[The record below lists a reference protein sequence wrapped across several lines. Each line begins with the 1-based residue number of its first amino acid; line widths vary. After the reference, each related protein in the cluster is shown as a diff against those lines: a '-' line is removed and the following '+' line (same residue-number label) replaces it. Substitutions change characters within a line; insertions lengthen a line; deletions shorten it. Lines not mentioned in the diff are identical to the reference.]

1 MTGDGVSS
9 RAECIQAGR
18 HRPGWT
24 ADAGT
29 GEEKSV
35 VVAGP
40 GAAAVGLRREKH
52 ADSVVTGLEL
62 AANVGKVD
70 SLPIGDTRPRCAR
83 RALRTELECQLD
95 RMEGGEA
102 CGACC
107 VGGHRRSLGE
117 VDATHPD
124 QAEGLQAERP
134 SEASRA

>member
-18 HRPGWT
+18 HRPGRT

-40 GAAAVGLRREKH
+40 GAAAVVLRREQH
-52 ADSVVTGLEL
+52 AHSVVAGLEL
-62 AANVGKVD
+62 ATDVGKVD

-83 RALRTELECQLD
+83 
-95 RMEGGEA
+95 
-102 CGACC
+102 
-107 VGGHRRSLGE
+107 
-117 VDATHPD
+117 
-124 QAEGLQAERP
+124 
-134 SEASRA
+134 

>member
-9 RAECIQAGR
+9 RAERIQAGR

-52 ADSVVTGLEL
+52 ADSELPTGTT
-62 AANVGKVD
+62 
-70 SLPIGDTRPRCAR
+70 STRLRDASHRNSRMPDGFT
-83 RALRTELECQLD
+83 ALR
-95 RMEGGEA
+95 
-102 CGACC
+102 
-107 VGGHRRSLGE
+107 
-117 VDATHPD
+117 
-124 QAEGLQAERP
+124 
-134 SEASRA
+134 